1 MKRIAI
7 ITSVVAAAVLVGCNK
22 TETAA
27 PTPKPDAPK
36 GDAPKTS
43 APKTGA
49 DAKTAAKPY
58 PLDVCIVSG
67 EKLGSMGKPAVL
79 IHEGQEIKFCCS
91 ACEPD
96 FKKEPAKYLAK
107 LAPKK

>member
-1 MKRIAI
+1 MKFAALVLV
-7 ITSVVAAAVLVGCNK
+7 TAFALALTPALPAAAP
-22 TETAA
+22 A
-27 PTPKPDAPK
+27 PALQHTQSLPP
-36 GDAPKTS
+36 GV
-43 APKTGA
+43 
-49 DAKTAAKPY
+49 KPY
-58 PLDVCIVSG
+58 PLDVCIVGG